1 MIKQAIEEGMAF
13 QIQEH
18 MGRIVEGEE
27 RKNRVA
33 LMTAR
38 GYAIELLMRTQS
50 QEATEHA
57 KLVRDVA
64 DDHVYSEVSTP
75 ILETAVRYCRALVQ
89 CAFCADVLERE

>member
-1 MIKQAIEEGMAF
+1 MTKQAIEEGMAF
-13 QIQEH
+13 QIQDH

-38 GYAIELLMRTQS
+38 GYAIELLMRTKS
-50 QEATEHA
+50 QEATAHA

-64 DDHVYSEVSTP
+64 DEYVFRETRTAE
-75 ILETAVRYCRALVQ
+75 LEDALRYCRNLVQ
-89 CAFCADVLERE
+89 CAFSADRLERD